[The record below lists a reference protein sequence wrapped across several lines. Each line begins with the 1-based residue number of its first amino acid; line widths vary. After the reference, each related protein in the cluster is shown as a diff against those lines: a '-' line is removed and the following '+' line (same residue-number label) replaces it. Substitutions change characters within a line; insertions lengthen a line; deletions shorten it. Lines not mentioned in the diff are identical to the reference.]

1 MHDSHNAYLPRI
13 ELKVFKPAT
22 YGGVLVTPDIT
33 LRAMHKVIQAAMGWD
48 DAHLYGH
55 EAARRMPA
63 PPHSGVPMAGTQWL
77 CLDTAAPATNGFSP
91 ST

>member
-22 YGGVLVTPDIT
+22 YRGVLVTPDIT

-48 DAHLYGH
+48 DAHL
-55 EAARRMPA
+55 
-63 PPHSGVPMAGTQWL
+63 
-77 CLDTAAPATNGFSP
+77 
-91 ST
+91 